1 MAKGMA
7 EKKDYWR
14 FVVYLFRLA
23 KSFEVRDEQTF
34 CDFVCTDK
42 IAALSLKKKLKIAES
57 KRRGT
62 GNKCA
67 VLKVGLES
75 SIQKRLANKWPLSLS
90 MMT

>member
-42 IAALSLKKKLKIAES
+42 IAALSLKKSLK
-57 KRRGT
+57 
-62 GNKCA
+62 
-67 VLKVGLES
+67 
-75 SIQKRLANKWPLSLS
+75 
-90 MMT
+90 